1 MRDDQLT
8 ARRCG
13 WQFAHAPHPLVL
25 AAPTACHTADSCA
38 VPLAGR
44 VMRANAALTLAGERV
59 LLVPYTR
66 RHVPTY
72 HAWMQSPEL
81 LAATASEP
89 LSLEAE
95 YAMCTSWRQDE
106 DKCTFI
112 ILDRA
117 AAADA
122 AAPGDE
128 AMVGDVNL
136 FLNDD
141 EDARTAEIEVMV
153 AVHTARRRGVAAEAL
168 SLLQAW
174 SAPFPGLFLAYP
186 RQRQMAPALR
196 AFIDHVRAVAAA

>member
-1 MRDDQLT
+1 
-8 ARRCG
+8 
-13 WQFAHAPHPLVL
+13 
-25 AAPTACHTADSCA
+25 
-38 VPLAGR
+38 
-44 VMRANAALTLAGERV
+44 MRANAALTLAGERV
-59 LLVPYTR
+59 VLVPYTR

-95 YAMCTSWRQDE
+95 YAMCASWREDE

-141 EDARTAEIEVMV
+141 EDASAAEIEVMV
-153 AVHTARRRGVAAEAL
+153 AVHSARRRGCAAEAL
-168 SLLQAW
+168 TLLQAW
-174 SAPFPGLFLAYP
+174 SAGALGLRRFRAKIGHANTASLALFARLGYE
-186 RQRQMAPALR
+186 RVSSSAVFEEACSLC
-196 AFIDHVRAVAAA
+196 VAAHAASR